1 MTFPAVSPG
10 LGIAILCTSSRLV
23 FAAVLLPW
31 FLIGGASKL
40 GGFDLSVG
48 PTTEGLPLALG
59 AYYTYAPGS
68 VGALSAGLPVIEPLT
83 QAYVGA
89 MVLAEL
95 VLPVL
100 IVLGLRAWPAVVL
113 LALHQTILALV
124 QPAGTAGALFDASPF
139 DLFPDQLLLWFMLIA
154 PVAFFGAGP
163 LSMDAV
169 LARWRRRRG

>member
-1 MTFPAVSPG
+1 M
-10 LGIAILCTSSRLV
+10 GIAILCTSSRLV

-31 FLIGGASKL
+31 FLIGGVSKL

-59 AYYTYAPGS
+59 AYYAYASGS
-68 VGALSAGLPVIEPLT
+68 VGALSAGLPIFSPLT

-100 IVLGLRAWPAVVL
+100 TVLGLWTRLAVVL

-124 QPAGTAGALFDASPF
+124 QPTGAAGALFDASPF

-163 LSMDAV
+163 LSMDAI